1 MPPLRRGFFL
11 ILLPSEGK
19 RLAVELAVVMLDRR
33 LLRPVMLAE
42 LGRDASRLRGGVRGP
57 SRTQGVCSPGISASC
72 SHCRP
77 PAIHGRLSA
86 HPLCARRAVARSG
99 LGKDRGQQQQQQQRQ
114 RQRHRS
120 KPHPQRP
127 LQQQGDSD
135 RGGSR
140 DMEWRDR
147 FGKESRS
154 QDSMSF
160 QTAGKVVPGAG
171 AGGMPRAG
179 HGWPAAGSGSRTAQI
194 PAGHPPCVRAG
205 RPQPENTN
213 ANIPLG
219 WEKNQK
225 KHRREAGVLVSGAAW
240 ARGRSATRSRRPTG
254 RWRRRRSRP

>member
-1 MPPLRRGFFL
+1 MQVG
-11 ILLPSEGK
+11 S
-19 RLAVELAVVMLDRR
+19 VV
-33 LLRPVMLAE
+33 VYA
-42 LGRDASRLRGGVRGP
+42 
-57 SRTQGVCSPGISASC
+57 
-72 SHCRP
+72 
-77 PAIHGRLSA
+77 
-86 HPLCARRAVARSG
+86 ARRAHRGCAPPASPRPAPTAGRRPSMAGCPHTPCARDGLWRGPASG
-99 LGKDRGQQQQQQQRQ
+99 KIEGNSNSSTS
-114 RQRHRS
+114 S
-120 KPHPQRP
+120 KPHPQRQH
-127 LQQQGDSD
+127 QQQGDSD
-135 RGGSR
+135 RGGGCSQR
-140 DMEWRDR
+140 EGRDR
-147 FGKESRS
+147 VGKESRS
-154 QDSMSF
+154 QGSMSF

-205 RPQPENTN
+205 PPQPENTN